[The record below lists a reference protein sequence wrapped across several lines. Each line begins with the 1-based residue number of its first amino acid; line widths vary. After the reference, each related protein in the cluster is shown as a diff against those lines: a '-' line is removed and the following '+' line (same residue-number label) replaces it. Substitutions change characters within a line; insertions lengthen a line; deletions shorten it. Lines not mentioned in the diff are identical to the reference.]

1 MRQRRTIKRIRK
13 IIFSIVSTAA
23 LTTVPVAASAEF
35 NPTDDVNYRGGQFNA
50 TQTAWRE
57 ALDRAIE
64 RVIDPDDYICSAPT
78 DFDRWVN
85 GQFFAI
91 DPLLADIMFALSIF
105 FWAGDS
111 KLIMDQDDRNEYIGV
126 NGEHTSRQN
135 RTFKDNRRFWDID
148 SSDILLQGMHGADI
162 ADDSIMYPFIDWAF
176 GAPPFVTE
184 IIVENAQNVIAG
196 GPVDLSFF
204 VPGLIFESEGI
215 PGGYD
220 NPLLTLNAFAFT
232 SGDTPLDLGFGE
244 IQDKI
249 VMGEGLL
256 DGLRDIGVGGK
267 EGPDNVLTHEFGHHV
282 QFEIGAFLP
291 GPPSPEGTRRTELMA
306 DSFASYYGAHAR
318 GNTFQA
324 KRFAEVM
331 TASFEI
337 GDCAF
342 DNPNHHGT
350 QLQRERAAAWGGWV
364 AASNQKQGH
373 KHGAVDMLEM
383 FDAILP
389 ILVAPDA
396 P

>member
-1 MRQRRTIKRIRK
+1 MHIRK
-13 IIFSIVSTAA
+13 TTLSIVSTML
-23 LTTVPVAASAEF
+23 LTTLPVAASAEF
-35 NPTDDVNYRGGQFNA
+35 NPTDDGTYQGGQFNA
-50 TQTAWRE
+50 TQTVWRE
-57 ALDRAIE
+57 ALDRAID
-64 RVIDPDDYICSAPT
+64 RVINPDDYICNSPT
-78 DFDRWVN
+78 DFDLWVN
-85 GQFFAI
+85 AQFFAI
-91 DPLLADIMFALSIF
+91 DPILADVLFGLSILS
-105 FWAGDS
+105 WAGDS
-111 KLIMDQDDRNEYIGV
+111 KLIMDQNDRYEYIGV

-162 ADDSIMYPFIDWAF
+162 ADDSIMYPFINWAF

-215 PGGYD
+215 PGGYN

-256 DGLRDIGVGGK
+256 DGLLDIGIGGK
-267 EGPDNVLTHEFGHHV
+267 EGPDNVLAHEFAHHV
-282 QFEIGAFLP
+282 QYEIGAFLE
-291 GPPSPEGTRRTELMA
+291 GPPTPEGTRRTELMA
-306 DSFASYYGAHAR
+306 DSFAAYYGAHAL

-324 KRFAEVM
+324 KRFADVM
-331 TASFEI
+331 TASYEI

-342 DNPNHHGT
+342 SSTNHHGT
-350 QLQRERAAAWGGWV
+350 QLQREHAAAWGGWV
-364 AASNQKQGH
+364 ADSQQKMGH
-373 KHGAVDMLEM
+373 KNGAVDMMDM

-389 ILVAPDA
+389 LLVAPDA